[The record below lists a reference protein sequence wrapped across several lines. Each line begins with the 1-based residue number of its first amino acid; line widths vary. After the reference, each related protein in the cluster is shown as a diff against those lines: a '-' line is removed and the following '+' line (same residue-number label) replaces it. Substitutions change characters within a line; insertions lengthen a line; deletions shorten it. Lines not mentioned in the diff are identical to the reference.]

1 MPNCTFC
8 WTLTLIML
16 LFLVLIYAV
25 LNFLLFFVLFIRMS
39 PKIYQKVS
47 FNFIQSLLKI
57 LTKAT
62 KNLIFNT
69 VIIGTSN
76 GFKFL
81 NFTEKL

>member
-76 GFKFL
+76 GFKIL